1 MINGERVRLRPVE
14 KDDLPRYVKW
24 FQDPQVREGL
34 TIFMPLSQGQE
45 EKWFQNHLDGFPANR
60 ATQPLAIDTPADDG
74 EGWVHIGSCG
84 FHDIDWRARKA
95 EFGIVI
101 GDKAYWNKGLGTDA
115 VRTLVR
121 FGFDDLN
128 LNRIWLRV
136 FDHNTRA
143 IRTYEKVGFIKEG
156 VWRQDVFK
164 HGKYHDTIL
173 MGILRE
179 EFE

>member
-24 FQDPQVREGL
+24 FQDPQVRAGL

-45 EKWFQNHLDGFPANR
+45 EKWFQNHLDGFPANQ
-60 ATQPLAIDTPADDG
+60 ASQPLAIDTPADDG
-74 EGWVHIGSCG
+74 KGWVHIGSCG

-115 VRTLVR
+115 LRTLWC

-128 LNRIWLRV
+128 LNRIWATSVRPQQPCDTHLRKSGLCQRRRV
-136 FDHNTRA
+136 ATRCVQA
-143 IRTYEKVGFIKEG
+143 WQIS
-156 VWRQDVFK
+156 
-164 HGKYHDTIL
+164 
-173 MGILRE
+173 
-179 EFE
+179 